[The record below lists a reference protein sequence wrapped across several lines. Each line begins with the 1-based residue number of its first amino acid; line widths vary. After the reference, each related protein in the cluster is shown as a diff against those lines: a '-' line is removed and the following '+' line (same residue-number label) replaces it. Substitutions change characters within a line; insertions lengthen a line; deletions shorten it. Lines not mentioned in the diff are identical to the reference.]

1 MIYLP
6 WFIWISPIVGALLT
20 PAFAVISPKL
30 RNWAAVGFSLIAAV
44 AATVTSLTVAAGDY
58 QVPWIPSV
66 SSPTKS
72 AITAGVLVDPLSMF
86 MANIV
91 ACVSFLIMVYSV
103 EYMKEDSGLTRYW
116 FFMNLFIGNM
126 LLLILADN
134 LLMML
139 FGWEGVG
146 LCSYALIGYW
156 YKDEKE
162 HWVGTPGDTALGLPQ
177 AYSPSQAGMKAFIF
191 TRIGD
196 IALMIAIFLIYAYA
210 GTFNYLEL
218 ATKVAGS
225 SGWAA
230 GLARL
235 GLLVPTA
242 LLFFGGPIGKS
253 AQFPLQEWLPDA
265 MAGPTSVSALIHAAT
280 MVKAGVFLT
289 GRMGPIFYTALVQ
302 FQQVF
307 PFFATIAW
315 IGAFTAFLAATQ
327 ATVAREIKKVLA
339 YSTVSQ
345 IGYMML
351 GLGIAGLGANFAL
364 GYTAGLFHLMS
375 HAIFKASLF
384 LAAGWVIHAAESRF
398 MDEMGGLAK
407 GMRLTAAAML
417 LAGLSLMGIP
427 PLSGFWTKDA
437 VLSASFEANQYLLY
451 GLGIATVLLTG
462 FYTMRM
468 LGMTFSGKPSAHL
481 AELEH
486 EGSHVHEAR
495 FTMLL
500 PYLLLA
506 VGSLIIGIA
515 FPLIDPPLTN
525 YLEGTFSVLRIA
537 IPSGAPPESGTLS
550 ITLVAIS
557 VAVALAGAALGYI
570 RYFNKEHHQITKP
583 GGLQGFLWN
592 RWYVNAI
599 YYKIFVNGSM
609 RVANG
614 LYRYVEKGVWDPL
627 NYVIARNVV
636 EYSKASRQLD
646 ERVVDQAVNDVS
658 TEGSR
663 LSNIMKRFQT
673 GVTQQY
679 VISFA
684 IGVLLLLAYMIFVI
698 GAS

>member
-6 WFIWISPIVGALLT
+6 WFIWIAPIVGALLT

-30 RNWAAVGFSLIAAV
+30 RNWAAVGFTLIAAV
-44 AATVTSLTVAAGDY
+44 AATVTSLTVASGDY

-66 SSPTKS
+66 SSAARSP
-72 AITAGVLVDPLSMF
+72 ITAGVLVDPLSMF
-86 MANIV
+86 MVNIV
-91 ACVSFLIMVYSV
+91 AWVSFLIMVYSV
-103 EYMKEDSGLTRYW
+103 EYMKEESGLTRYW

-146 LCSYALIGYW
+146 LCSYALIGFW

-162 HWVGTPGDTALGLPQ
+162 HWVGTPGDKALGLPQ
-177 AYSPSQAGMKAFIF
+177 EYSPSQAGMKAFIF

-210 GTFNYLEL
+210 GTFNYVEL
-218 ATKVAGS
+218 AAKVGGS
-225 SGWAA
+225 SGWAS
-230 GLARL
+230 GLASL

-253 AQFPLQEWLPDA
+253 AQLPLQEWLPDA

-289 GRMGPIFYTALVQ
+289 GRMGPVFYAALVQ
-302 FQQVF
+302 FNQVF
-307 PFFATIAW
+307 PFFATVAW
-315 IGAFTAFLAATQ
+315 IGALTAFLAATQ

-351 GLGIAGLGANFAL
+351 GLGVAGLGANFAL
-364 GYTAGLFHLMS
+364 GYTAGLFHVMS

-384 LAAGWVIHAAESRF
+384 LGAGWVIHATESRF
-398 MDEMGGLAK
+398 LDEMGGLAK

-451 GLGIATVLLTG
+451 GLGLVTVLLTG

-468 LGMTFSGKPSAHL
+468 LGMTFSGKPSSHL
-481 AELEH
+481 EGLQH
-486 EGSHVHEAR
+486 EGGHVHEAHL
-495 FTMLL
+495 TMLL
-500 PYLLLA
+500 PYLVLA
-506 VGSLIIGIA
+506 AASLAIGVSY
-515 FPLIDPPLTN
+515 PLIEAPLTN
-525 YLEGTFSVLRIA
+525 YLQGTFVFLNVVVPSAASSESA
-537 IPSGAPPESGTLS
+537 ILSTTLLGVS
-550 ITLVAIS
+550 VAI
-557 VAVALAGAALGYI
+557 ALVGAALGYL
-570 RYFNKEHHQITKP
+570 RYFNKEHHEIVKR

-592 RWYVNAI
+592 RWDLNAI
-599 YYKIFVNGSM
+599 YYKVFVNGAM

-614 LYRYVEKGVWDPL
+614 LYRYVEKGLWDPL
-627 NYVIARNVV
+627 SYVVARDVV

-646 ERVVDQAVNDVS
+646 ERVVDGAINDVS
-658 TEGSR
+658 TESSR
-663 LSNIMKRFQT
+663 LSNILRRFQS

-684 IGVLLLLAYMIFVI
+684 IGILLLLAYMIFVI
-698 GAS
+698 GAI

>member
-1 MIYLP
+1 MNYLP
-6 WFIWISPIVGALLT
+6 WSIWIAPIVGALLT
-20 PAFAVISPKL
+20 PAFAEISPKL
-30 RNWAAVGFSLIAAV
+30 RNWAAVGFSLIAAL
-44 AATVTSLTVAAGDY
+44 AATVTSLTVASGDY

-66 SSPTKS
+66 SSATRS

-86 MANIV
+86 MADIV
-91 ACVSFLIMVYSV
+91 AWVSFLIMVYSV
-103 EYMKEDSGLTRYW
+103 EYMKAESGLTRYW

-146 LCSYALIGYW
+146 LCSYALIGFW

-162 HWVGTPGDTALGLPQ
+162 RWVGTPGDKALGLPQ
-177 AYSPSQAGMKAFIF
+177 EYSPSQAGMKAFIF

-210 GTFNYLEL
+210 GTFNYVEL
-218 ATKVAGS
+218 AAKVAGS

-230 GLARL
+230 GLAKL

-242 LLFFGGPIGKS
+242 LLFFGGPVGKS

-289 GRMGPIFYTALVQ
+289 GRMGPIFYAALVQ
-302 FQQVF
+302 FNQVF
-307 PFFATIAW
+307 PFFATVAW

-351 GLGIAGLGANFAL
+351 GLGVAGLGANFAL
-364 GYTAGLFHLMS
+364 GYTAGLFHVMS

-384 LAAGWVIHAAESRF
+384 LAAGWVIHATESRF

-407 GMRLTAAAML
+407 GMRLTSAAML

-451 GLGIATVLLTG
+451 GLGLVTVLLTG

-468 LGMTFSGKPSAHL
+468 LGMTFSGKPSSHL
-481 AELEH
+481 EELEH

-495 FTMLL
+495 LTMLL

-506 VGSLIIGIA
+506 IGSLVIGVS
-515 FPLIDPPLTN
+515 FPFIDAPLTN
-525 YLEGTFSVLRIA
+525 YLKGTFAVLNIVV
-537 IPSGAPPESGTLS
+537 PSGASSESSLS
-550 ITLVAIS
+550 STLVVVS
-557 VAVALAGAALGYI
+557 VAIALVGAVLGYI
-570 RYFNKEHHQITKP
+570 RYFNKEHREVVKL
-583 GGLQGFLWN
+583 GGLQSFLWN
-592 RWYVNAI
+592 RWYLNAI
-599 YYKIFVNGSM
+599 YYKVFVNGAM
-609 RVANG
+609 KAANG
-614 LYRYVEKGVWDPL
+614 LYRYVERGLWDPL
-627 NYVIARNVV
+627 SYLVARDVV

-646 ERVVDQAVNDVS
+646 ERVVDRAINDVS

-679 VISFA
+679 VITFA
-684 IGVLLLLAYMIFVI
+684 IGIFLLLAYMIFVI
-698 GAS
+698 GAI

>member
-1 MIYLP
+1 MSYLP
-6 WFIWISPIVGALLT
+6 WFIWIAPIIGALLT
-20 PAFAVISPKL
+20 PAFAKISPKL
-30 RNWAAVGFSLIAAV
+30 RNSAAVGFSLLAAL
-44 AATVTSLTVAAGDY
+44 AATATSLTVASGDY

-66 SSPTKS
+66 SSASRS

-86 MANIV
+86 MADIV
-91 ACVSFLIMVYSV
+91 AWVSFLIMVYSV
-103 EYMKEDSGLTRYW
+103 EYMKGESGLTRYW

-146 LCSYALIGYW
+146 LCSYALIGFW
-156 YKDEKE
+156 YRDEKE
-162 HWVGTPGDTALGLPQ
+162 HWVGTPGDKALGLPQ
-177 AYSPSQAGMKAFIF
+177 EYSPSQAGMKAFIF

-210 GTFNYLEL
+210 GTFNYVEL

-289 GRMGPIFYTALVQ
+289 GRMGPIFYAALVQ
-302 FQQVF
+302 FNQVL
-307 PFFATIAW
+307 PFFATVAW
-315 IGAFTAFLAATQ
+315 IGAATAFLAATQ

-351 GLGIAGLGANFAL
+351 GLGVAGLGANFAL
-364 GYTAGLFHLMS
+364 GYTAGLFHVMS

-384 LAAGWVIHAAESRF
+384 LAAGWVIHATESRF

-437 VLSASFEANQYLLY
+437 VLSASFDANQYLLY
-451 GLGIATVLLTG
+451 GLGLVTVLLTG

-468 LGMTFSGKPSAHL
+468 LGMTFSGKHSSHV
-481 AELEH
+481 EHLEH
-486 EGSHVHEAR
+486 EESHVHEAHL
-495 FTMLL
+495 TMLL
-500 PYLLLA
+500 PYFLLA
-506 VGSLIIGIA
+506 AASLAIGVA
-515 FPLIDPPLTN
+515 FPLIDAPLTN
-525 YLEGTFSVLRIA
+525 YLRGTFVFLKIA
-537 IPSGAPPESGTLS
+537 VPSGASSESSILS
-550 ITLVAIS
+550 TTLVGVS

-570 RYFNKEHHQITKP
+570 RYFNKEHHEVVKL

-592 RWYVNAI
+592 RWYLNAI
-599 YYKIFVNGSM
+599 YYKVFVNGAM
-609 RVANG
+609 RAANG
-614 LYRYVEKGVWDPL
+614 LYQYVERGLWDPL
-627 NYVIARNVV
+627 SYVVARDVV

-646 ERVVDQAVNDVS
+646 ERVVDGAINEVS

-679 VISFA
+679 VITFA
-684 IGVLLLLAYMIFVI
+684 IGIFLLLAYMIFVI
-698 GAS
+698 GAI

>member
-1 MIYLP
+1 
-6 WFIWISPIVGALLT
+6 
-20 PAFAVISPKL
+20 
-30 RNWAAVGFSLIAAV
+30 
-44 AATVTSLTVAAGDY
+44 
-58 QVPWIPSV
+58 
-66 SSPTKS
+66 
-72 AITAGVLVDPLSMF
+72 

-91 ACVSFLIMVYSV
+91 AWISLLIMIYSV
-103 EYMKEDSGLTRYW
+103 GYMKGEFGLTRYW

-126 LLLILADN
+126 LLLVLADN
-134 LLMML
+134 LLMMF

-146 LCSYALIGYW
+146 LCSYALIGHFYH
-156 YKDEKE
+156 DEPE
-162 HWVGTPGDTALGLPQ
+162 HWVGTTGDTALGVPQ
-177 AYSPSQAGMKAFIF
+177 AYSPSHAGMKAFIM

-196 IALMIAIFLIYAYA
+196 IALLIAIFLIFATA
-210 GTFNYLEL
+210 GTFNYGEL
-218 ATKVAGS
+218 TTKLGQAGNWAS
-225 SGWAA
+225 TLSG
-230 GLARL
+230 L

-280 MVKAGVFLT
+280 MVKAGVFLV
-289 GRMGPIFYTALVQ
+289 GRMGPIFFLALL
-302 FQQVF
+302 QVNQVT
-307 PFFATIAW
+307 PFFGTVAW

-345 IGYMML
+345 IGYMMMA
-351 GLGIAGLGANFAL
+351 LGIAGLSADFIA
-364 GYTAGLFHLMS
+364 GYSAGLFQLMS

-515 FPLIDPPLTN
+515 FPLIDPPLTS
-525 YLEGTFSVLRIA
+525 YLEGTFSVLKIA
-537 IPSGAPPESGTLS
+537 IPSGASPESGTLS

-570 RYFNKEHHQITKP
+570 RYFNKEHHQITKH
-583 GGLQGFLWN
+583 GGLQRILWN
-592 RWYVNAI
+592 RWYLNAI
-599 YYKIFVNGSM
+599 YIKIIVNGSM

-614 LYRYVEKGVWDPL
+614 LYRYVEKGVWDPFS
-627 NYVIARNVV
+627 YVVARDVV

-646 ERVVDQAVNDVS
+646 ERVVDGAINDVS
-658 TEGSR
+658 TESSR